1 MSRLVMFDYDAEW
14 PRMFQEEAARLSSVW
29 GGQAVAI
36 HHIGST
42 SVPGLRAKPIIDS
55 MIIIKDDSKVH
66 EFDDAMSSL
75 GYRCRGECLDAGGTP
90 GRFYYS
96 KDTNGIRTHQA
107 HVMQEGHFDI
117 EQKLNFRD
125 YLRAHSVVA
134 EEYGGLKTKLIAE
147 NTKGIMEYIEGKDR
161 FVRDCIDRAA
171 AWKNTEPADG
181 E

>member
-1 MSRLVMFDYDAEW
+1 MSRLVMFEYDPEW
-14 PRMFQEEAARLSSVW
+14 PRMFEEEASRLASVW
-29 GGQAVAI
+29 GDQCIAI

-42 SVPGLRAKPIIDS
+42 SVPNLKAKPIIDS
-55 MIIIKDDSKVH
+55 MIVIKDDLKVH
-66 EFDDAMSSL
+66 DFDDGMISL

-125 YLRAHSVVA
+125 YLRAHPDVA
-134 EEYGGLKTKLIAE
+134 KEYAELKTRLIE
-147 NTKGIMEYIEGKDR
+147 QNRKGIVEYIEGKDK
-161 FVRDCIDRAA
+161 FVKDCIAKA
-171 AWKNTEPADG
+171 VK
-181 E
+181 